1 MNSKFSKE
9 EKKKYMF
16 KKYIKDH
23 LFEYIVDIVIAV
35 IFTLILLYACRA
47 ENYIFGII
55 LTIIYSMGKITY
67 DLIHYKKEYID
78 IDIKE

>member
-23 LFEYIVDIVIAV
+23 LFEYIVDIVRGNSDGAKC
-35 IFTLILLYACRA
+35 FSYN
-47 ENYIFGII
+47 EDNII
-55 LTIIYSMGKITY
+55 LRLIGLY
-67 DLIHYKKEYID
+67 DDDEETLQEYIN
-78 IDIKE
+78 EMNHMS